1 MEGRWRTMVGRRRHE
16 ESSFVPKR
24 RRPGEVHLER
34 RHLLALS
41 RCLRLLLSREDLAK
55 NSGGGML
62 RPGDVG

>member
-1 MEGRWRTMVGRRRHE
+1 MEGRGRAVVGRRRHE
-16 ESSFVPKR
+16 ESPLVPKR

-41 RCLRLLLSREDLAK
+41 SCLRLLLSREDLMK